1 MTTTTKSATLV
12 RPVVGDLVHIAY
24 SPDHRA
30 GGKVTAVD
38 AGSFDVEKYVEW
50 VEDEQTDYDD
60 GDPDALATLYD
71 VEQADTRCVVTVL
84 S

>member
-1 MTTTTKSATLV
+1 METTTTD
-12 RPVVGDLVHIAY
+12 RVVHPEPGDLVHIAFG
-24 SPDHRA
+24 PDHRA
-30 GGKVTAVD
+30 GGKVIAAG

-60 GDPDALATLYD
+60 GDPAALCTLFD
-71 VEQADTRCVVTVL
+71 VEQADARCVVTVL